1 MVINTDSLFQ
11 WLVAAVGGVI
21 SVLVTLAI
29 RANYTRY
36 QSLNERLTKVE
47 DRMNTAIPESIQTI
61 HTKIAEIEG
70 SIKEVNTRVA
80 LISDAVIQRVD
91 RLETDMPHLMKTI
104 MTAALND
111 FYRNNNS
118 SDSNR
123 G

>member
-111 FYRNNNS
+111 FYRTNNS
-118 SDSNR
+118 SDANR